1 MLNLANKQTN
11 KQTNKQM
18 CSLFQLCAGKNV
30 FYTSISPLSN
40 IPLAVAPLP
49 PIQRQINLL
58 FLNIN
63 PQNADVLNRL
73 IIIY

>member
-11 KQTNKQM
+11 KQTNKCVL
-18 CSLFQLCAGKNV
+18 CSDCVPGRMF
-30 FYTSISPLSN
+30 FYTSISPPSN